1 MEKIIS
7 IKEIEDFKIESVSS
21 LEGKNGVRLGMA
33 QMISGIFGGDSMDGY
48 EIVTDEHTYRVL
60 IDNGQSCCEDW
71 GYLSSEDDL
80 DKFLGA
86 KLKDIK
92 FTDTALNQKKVSDTC
107 GTYGFDSGGIIFVD
121 FETTNGV
128 LQLAVYN
135 GHNGY
140 YGHGILV
147 TKDMEILL
155 NETI

>member
-7 IKEIEDFKIESVSS
+7 IKEIEDFEIESVSS
-21 LEGKNGVRLGMA
+21 LKDKNGVR
-33 QMISGIFGGDSMDGY
+33 GGDSMDGY

-60 IDNGQSCCEDW
+60 IDNEQSCCEEW

-107 GTYGFDSGGIIFVD
+107 GTDDFDEGGIIFVD

-147 TKDMEILL
+147 TKDMKILL